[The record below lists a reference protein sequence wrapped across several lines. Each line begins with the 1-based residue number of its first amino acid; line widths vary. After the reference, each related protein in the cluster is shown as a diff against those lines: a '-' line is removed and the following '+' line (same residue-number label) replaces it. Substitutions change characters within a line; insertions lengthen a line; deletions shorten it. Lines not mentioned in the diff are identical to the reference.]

1 VDNWLSALSLQNSVY
16 LQFFILAV
24 LVFVA
29 WRVFL
34 ASARLAI
41 RLVVIGAA
49 LVYFASVMGFSVWV
63 LPW

>member
-1 VDNWLSALSLQNSVY
+1 MDNWLSALSLQNSVY